1 MIGVVMVTVNHL
13 LVGSTPTHG
22 ANFNYERYM
31 MEEIK
36 EIKEIKCIILEDMFE
51 GTVEQF
57 ADCFFSNV
65 DEYTIELFADQMG
78 VKFKIFY

>member
-36 EIKEIKCIILEDMFE
+36 EITWIILEDMFE
-51 GTVEQF
+51 GTLEQF
-57 ADCFFSNV
+57 EDCFFSSA
-65 DEYTIELFADQMG
+65 DEFNILEFARMQE
-78 VKFKIFY
+78 VECRIFY